1 MLEDPEDPVWPT
13 RCRVTVRGL
22 PPGVS
27 AKEFYTK
34 LDASVFCRVLMDGTP
49 QKTHMD
55 RQRDTWACELE
66 FNVAPLMWMDPR
78 LMALPEVPM
87 YSALEFGTPTA
98 YLILLCWR
106 HVPFLFHLHSS
117 FHHAVVGP
125 GPGDVTHFARLA
137 DCVTSFC
144 ERRLDMYRERQQR
157 LVVQREEEVA
167 NHQLRVRFYEYMQVL
182 WQEDKDLLMDWF
194 FSFSSFQKCAAVI
207 LFLQVRGAG
216 VAAPPLGGTRR
227 RGVGPCHVRGL
238 SPFLPSGGA
247 RQAAAGAGRVAAGAG
262 QQGHGPVEGGPAAR
276 HALAGGGVEQA
287 RVAVK
292 GFSGLFSMLGTLV
305 RRGELGLVRDPA
317 HLRQQLGGKRH
328 PAGLSHGPSK
338 LAHRRW
344 RAREVVLLGQRVSLR
359 ACLS

>member
-106 HVPFLFHLHSS
+106 HVPFLFHLHPS

-125 GPGDVTHFARLA
+125 GPGDVTHFARLM

-144 ERRLDMYRERQQR
+144 ERRLEMYG
-157 LVVQREEEVA
+157 
-167 NHQLRVRFYEYMQVL
+167 
-182 WQEDKDLLMDWF
+182 
-194 FSFSSFQKCAAVI
+194 SGSSAWWCSA
-207 LFLQVRGAG
+207 
-216 VAAPPLGGTRR
+216 RR
-227 RGVGPCHVRGL
+227 RWPTTSCACAFTSTCR
-238 SPFLPSGGA
+238 SC
-247 RQAAAGAGRVAAGAG
+247 GR
-262 QQGHGPVEGGPAAR
+262 R
-276 HALAGGGVEQA
+276 T
-287 RVAVK
+287 R
-292 GFSGLFSMLGTLV
+292 T
-305 RRGELGLVRDPA
+305 
-317 HLRQQLGGKRH
+317 
-328 PAGLSHGPSK
+328 
-338 LAHRRW
+338 
-344 RAREVVLLGQRVSLR
+344 
-359 ACLS
+359 C